1 MKTMDELEQMFV
13 ETGELDEVRALA
25 AKKVLT
31 ADIQLLMDNHM
42 SKAQLASNS

>member
-1 MKTMDELEQMFV
+1 MKPIDELEIMFA

-31 ADIQLLMDNHM
+31 ADMQLMMDNSNM
-42 SKAQLASNS
+42 SKA